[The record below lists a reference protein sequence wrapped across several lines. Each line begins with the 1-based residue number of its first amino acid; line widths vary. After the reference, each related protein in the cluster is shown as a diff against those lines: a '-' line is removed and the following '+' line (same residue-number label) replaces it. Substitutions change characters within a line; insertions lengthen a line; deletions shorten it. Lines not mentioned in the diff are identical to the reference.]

1 MLHAPSTTRRNRE
14 ILLIYGHHA
23 MIERWWSL
31 IENLRQYGPVT
42 MPDMPGFG
50 GMQSF
55 YTIGTKPDIDTFADY
70 LASFIKF
77 KYKRKRL
84 TIMAISYGF
93 VVVTRMLQRYPELAK
108 KVDLLIS
115 FAGFVQTSDFQ
126 WGEGKSRFYS
136 VCARTLATR
145 PIATFIRYF
154 ALNRFVIKFLTN
166 VMPRSKHR
174 YIKVTPEQFESTMD
188 FEVKLWRANDVR
200 THWLTTGQFFR
211 LDNTRGRIDLP
222 VIHVESKGEHYLDNL
237 KVEEH
242 MRKVFKD
249 YKKFTSKNAAHMP
262 HTTADIATTAA
273 MIPPGLKLILSKK
286 S

>member
-1 MLHAPSTTRRNRE
+1 
-14 ILLIYGHHA
+14 

-55 YTIGTKPDIDTFADY
+55 YKIGTKPDIDAYADY

-77 KYKRKRL
+77 RYKRKRL
-84 TIMAISYGF
+84 TIIAISYGF

-108 KVDLLIS
+108 KVDLLVS
-115 FAGFVQTSDFQ
+115 LAGFAHTDDFQ
-126 WGEGKSRFYS
+126 WGKGKSRFYS
-136 VCARTLATR
+136 VNTRLLATR
-145 PIATFIRYF
+145 PIAVFIRYF
-154 ALNRFVIKFLTN
+154 ALNKFVIKTLTN
-166 VMPRSKHR
+166 IMPKSKHR
-174 YIKVTPEQFESTMD
+174 YIKVTPEQFDSTMD

-200 THWLTTGQFFR
+200 THWLTTGQFFH
-211 LDNTRGRIDLP
+211 LDNTKVRIDLP
-222 VIHVESKGEHYLDNL
+222 VVHVVSKGEHYLSNL

-242 MRKVFKD
+242 MRKIFKD

-262 HTTADIATTAA
+262 HTTADIATAAA
-273 MIPPGLKLILSKK
+273 MIPSGLRRILSKK